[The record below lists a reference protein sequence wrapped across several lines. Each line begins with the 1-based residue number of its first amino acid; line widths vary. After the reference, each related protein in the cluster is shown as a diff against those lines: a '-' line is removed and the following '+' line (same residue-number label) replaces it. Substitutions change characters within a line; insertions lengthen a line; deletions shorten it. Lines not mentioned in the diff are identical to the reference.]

1 MFWHMWPVSFVLCV
15 QVPEAGSLCSEREK
29 LEMVASV
36 ATAVATGLGLNSFD
50 PCSDGCENNMSWG
63 GLKFEGFNA
72 LAGYFKYQGCDMFS
86 LDITLDTLRMKG
98 YTLGGLKVV
107 VDSATPC
114 SNACDVCMGK
124 LHYVDARL
132 CSRSGGVTLHGC
144 VGMLQALGECTA
156 YSVEQ
161 YALLTGAGSGWEL
174 RVGDRADQKVQ
185 DLSGLS
191 RLAQEMAE
199 LDERM
204 PDTCRVLF
212 TFEPSTCSSTGMI
225 RAFVVNKQLLAD
237 ADAAASGDDY
247 PYCESSSRNLK
258 IVHDVEMMGD
268 KCVFRLTNLN
278 GQDVLTSRHFSLYLF
293 DSSSISRDQRQTM
306 RQARSGLIGTVGS
319 SARGLALSNL
329 TKAAG
334 YPLLA
339 VVCSEGQEPNRSRLE
354 VLPVSTDGGR
364 CQLLARGYAQGKWIV

>member
-36 ATAVATGLGLNSFD
+36 ATAVATGLGLNSFA
-50 PCSDGCENNMSWG
+50 PCSDGCGNNMSWG
-63 GLKFEGFNA
+63 GLKLEFTQNNVFGVQYN
-72 LAGYFKYQGCDMFS
+72 YQGCDMVS
-86 LDITLDTLRMKG
+86 SDIILDTLRLKG
-98 YTLGGLKVV
+98 YILGGLKVV

-132 CSRSGGVTLHGC
+132 CSRNRGVTLEGC
-144 VGMLQALGECTA
+144 RGMVQALGECTA

-174 RVGDRADQKVQ
+174 RVGDRADQKVR

-204 PDTCRVLF
+204 PDTWRVLF
-212 TFEPSTCSSTGMI
+212 TFEPNTSNSTGMI
-225 RAFVVNKQLLAD
+225 KATVVNKQLLAD

-247 PYCESSSRNLK
+247 PYCESSLGTVK
-258 IVHDVEMMGD
+258 IVHDVDMMGD
-268 KCVFRLTNLN
+268 KCVFRMTNSN
-278 GQDVLTSRHFSLYLF
+278 GRGDLTSRHFTVWLF
-293 DSSSISRDQRQTM
+293 DSSSISRDERQTL
-306 RQARSGLIGTVGS
+306 RQARFGRRGKVES
-319 SARGLALSNL
+319 SARDIALSNL

-334 YPLLA
+334 R
-339 VVCSEGQEPNRSRLE
+339 N
-354 VLPVSTDGGR
+354 
-364 CQLLARGYAQGKWIV
+364 

>member
-1 MFWHMWPVSFVLCV
+1 MFWCMLPVSFVLCV
-15 QVPEAGSLCSEREK
+15 QVPEAGSICSERGK
-29 LEMVASV
+29 LEVVARL
-36 ATAVATGLGLNSFD
+36 ATAVAKGLGMNTFD
-50 PCSDGCENNMSWG
+50 PWGSNGFENNKSWG
-63 GLKFEGFNA
+63 CLKLEVTQEYSAFGLPFN
-72 LAGYFKYQGCDMFS
+72 YQGCDMFS
-86 LDITLDTLRMKG
+86 LDIILDTLRMKR
-98 YTLGGLKVV
+98 YFLGGLTVV
-107 VDSATPC
+107 VDSTTPC

-212 TFEPSTCSSTGMI
+212 TFEPNTCNSTGMI
-225 RAFVVNKQLLAD
+225 KATVVNKQLLID

-247 PYCESSSRNLK
+247 PYCESSMGTVK
-258 IVHDVEMMGD
+258 IVHDVDMMGD
-268 KCVFRLTNLN
+268 KCVFRLTKASVSWYN
-278 GQDVLTSRHFSLYLF
+278 VWLF
-293 DSSSISRDQRQTM
+293 DSSRISRKQRQTM
-306 RQARSGLIGTVGS
+306 RSRSGLRGNVAS
-319 SARGLALSNL
+319 SARDLALSNL